1 MPRSLLGI
9 AVGLPVLAIVLGIA
23 RAELTFARTKDFT
36 FEITGYDPRD
46 LLRGHYLQFRLQLE
60 QATEREDCSS
70 AADGCCLC
78 LTQLAGKPVPGI
90 ERASCTTARTCDAWL
105 EAEGV
110 TRPQRFYVSDVAAP
124 ELERKLQSAMVRH
137 AAHAVMAVD
146 SKGRAHVRE
155 LLVDGERIQASAE
168 AR

>member
-1 MPRSLLGI
+1 MPRNLVGI
-9 AVGLPVLAIVLGIA
+9 AVALPVLAILLGIA

-46 LLRGHYLQFRLQLE
+46 LLRGQYLQFRLQLDS
-60 QATEREDCSS
+60 ATEREDCSS
-70 AADGCCLC
+70 AADSCCLC
-78 LTQLAGKPVPGI
+78 LTELAGKPVPQI
-90 ERASCTTARTCDAWL
+90 ERATCGTARTCDAWL
-105 EAEGV
+105 GLEGV

-124 ELERKLQSAMVRH
+124 ELERKLQSAMLRH

-155 LLVDGERIQASAE
+155 LLVDGEPIKGSAE
-168 AR
+168 SK